1 MLAGYFF
8 CIIPTFSANFLVENL
23 VYIINYFI
31 FALQT
36 RMKPSAQHNFIN
48 NYNLSIAMEKTN
60 LPEAQSLELIT
71 SMINDT
77 RNRLA
82 RNSGTP
88 FLIWGYTT
96 VVIALLNCVT
106 TYLQLSHYWNFSWF
120 AIPFIGWIGM
130 MLFNKEDK
138 GARNI
143 IDRVISIIWCVLS
156 VAYLWIF
163 IGSAIYRA
171 PILYYTILLMGVGTL
186 ITGLVLRHKT
196 TQCCGIG
203 AMICSLAYP
212 LFTFLVLKSDIA
224 TINIL
229 KSWAWVEIA
238 YFAAVFF
245 VMMVIPGHIL
255 NRKYNRK

>member
-1 MLAGYFF
+1 
-8 CIIPTFSANFLVENL
+8 
-23 VYIINYFI
+23 
-31 FALQT
+31 
-36 RMKPSAQHNFIN
+36 
-48 NYNLSIAMEKTN
+48 MEKTN
-60 LPEAQSLELIT
+60 LTEAQSLELIT

-96 VVIALLNCVT
+96 VAIALLNCVT

-130 MLFNKEDK
+130 MLFYKEDK

-143 IDRVISIIWCVLS
+143 IDRVISIIWSVLS

-163 IGSAIYRA
+163 IGSTIYRA
-171 PILYYTILLMGVGTL
+171 PILYYTILFMGVGTL

-196 TQCCGIG
+196 TQWCGIG

-212 LFTFLVLKSDIA
+212 LFTFLVLKSDIQ

>member
-1 MLAGYFF
+1 MENN
-8 CIIPTFSANFLVENL
+8 NF
-23 VYIINYFI
+23 
-31 FALQT
+31 T
-36 RMKPSAQHNFIN
+36 
-48 NYNLSIAMEKTN
+48 
-60 LPEAQSLELIT
+60 EAQSLELIT

-77 RNRLA
+77 RHRLA

-96 VVIALLNCVT
+96 VAIALLNCVT

-130 MLFNKEDK
+130 MLFYKKDK

-163 IGSAIYRA
+163 IGSTVYRA

-186 ITGLVLRHKT
+186 ITGLVLRHRT

-212 LFTFLVLKSDIA
+212 FSIYLIHKSDIA
-224 TINIL
+224 TITML
-229 KSWAWVEIA
+229 QSWAWIEIA
-238 YFAAVFF
+238 YFAAIFF
-245 VMMVIPGHIL
+245 VMMVVPGHIL
-255 NRKYNRK
+255 NYKYRK

>member
-1 MLAGYFF
+1 M
-8 CIIPTFSANFLVENL
+8 EN
-23 VYIINYFI
+23 
-31 FALQT
+31 
-36 RMKPSAQHNFIN
+36 N
-48 NYNLSIAMEKTN
+48 NLT
-60 LPEAQSLELIT
+60 EAQSLELIT

-96 VVIALLNCVT
+96 VTIALLNCVT
-106 TYLQLSHYWNFSWF
+106 TYMQLSHYWNFSWF
-120 AIPFIGWIGM
+120 AIPFIGWMGM
-130 MLFNKEDK
+130 MLFYKKEK

-143 IDRVISIIWCVLS
+143 IDRVISIVWCVLS

-163 IGSAIYRA
+163 IGSTIYRA
-171 PILYYTILLMGVGTL
+171 PILYYTILFMGVGTL
-186 ITGLVLRHKT
+186 ITGLVIRHRT

-212 LFTFLVLKSDIA
+212 LLTFLALKSDTA

-229 KSWAWVEIA
+229 QSWAWIEIA
-238 YFAAVFF
+238 YFAAIFF

-255 NRKYNRK
+255 NHKYNRKE

>member
-1 MLAGYFF
+1 MENN
-8 CIIPTFSANFLVENL
+8 NF
-23 VYIINYFI
+23 
-31 FALQT
+31 T
-36 RMKPSAQHNFIN
+36 
-48 NYNLSIAMEKTN
+48 
-60 LPEAQSLELIT
+60 EAQSLELIT
-71 SMINDT
+71 SMINDS
-77 RNRLA
+77 RARLA

-96 VVIALLNCVT
+96 VAIALLNCVT

-130 MLFNKEDK
+130 MLFYKKDK

-163 IGSAIYRA
+163 IGSTVYRA

-186 ITGLVLRHKT
+186 ITGLVLRHRT

-212 LFTFLVLKSDIA
+212 FSIYLIHKSDIA
-224 TINIL
+224 TITML
-229 KSWAWVEIA
+229 QSWAWIEIA
-238 YFAAVFF
+238 YFAAIFF
-245 VMMVIPGHIL
+245 VMMVVPGHIL
-255 NRKYNRK
+255 NYKYRK

>member
-1 MLAGYFF
+1 
-8 CIIPTFSANFLVENL
+8 
-23 VYIINYFI
+23 
-31 FALQT
+31 
-36 RMKPSAQHNFIN
+36 
-48 NYNLSIAMEKTN
+48 MEKTN
-60 LPEAQSLELIT
+60 LTEAQSLELIT
-71 SMINDT
+71 SMINDS
-77 RNRLA
+77 RARLA

-96 VVIALLNCVT
+96 VAIAMLNCVT

-120 AIPFIGWIGM
+120 AIPIIGWIGM
-130 MLFNKEDK
+130 MLFNKEEK

-163 IGSAIYRA
+163 IGSTIYHA

-196 TQCCGIG
+196 TQWCGIG

-212 LFTFLVLKSDIA
+212 LFTFLVLKCDIQ
-224 TINIL
+224 TINML

-255 NRKYNRK
+255 NHKYNRK

>member
-1 MLAGYFF
+1 M
-8 CIIPTFSANFLVENL
+8 EN
-23 VYIINYFI
+23 
-31 FALQT
+31 
-36 RMKPSAQHNFIN
+36 N
-48 NYNLSIAMEKTN
+48 NLT
-60 LPEAQSLELIT
+60 EAQSLELIT

-96 VVIALLNCVT
+96 VAIALLNCVT

-130 MLFNKEDK
+130 MLFYKKDK

-163 IGSAIYRA
+163 IGSTVYRA

-186 ITGLVLRHKT
+186 ITGLVLRHRT

-212 LFTFLVLKSDIA
+212 FSIYLIHKSDIA
-224 TINIL
+224 TITML
-229 KSWAWVEIA
+229 QSWAWIEIA
-238 YFAAVFF
+238 YFAAIFF
-245 VMMVIPGHIL
+245 VMMVVPGHIL
-255 NRKYNRK
+255 NYKYRK

>member
-1 MLAGYFF
+1 M
-8 CIIPTFSANFLVENL
+8 T
-23 VYIINYFI
+23 
-31 FALQT
+31 
-36 RMKPSAQHNFIN
+36 
-48 NYNLSIAMEKTN
+48 
-60 LPEAQSLELIT
+60 EAQSLELIT

-96 VVIALLNCVT
+96 VAIALLNCVT

-130 MLFNKEDK
+130 MLFYKKDK

-163 IGSAIYRA
+163 IGSTVYRA

-186 ITGLVLRHKT
+186 ITGLVLRHRT
-196 TQCCGIG
+196 TQCCGVG

-212 LFTFLVLKSDIA
+212 FSINLIHKSDIA
-224 TINIL
+224 TITML
-229 KSWAWVEIA
+229 QSWAWIEIA
-238 YFAAVFF
+238 YFAAIFF

-255 NRKYNRK
+255 NHKYTRKE

>member
-1 MLAGYFF
+1 M
-8 CIIPTFSANFLVENL
+8 T
-23 VYIINYFI
+23 
-31 FALQT
+31 
-36 RMKPSAQHNFIN
+36 
-48 NYNLSIAMEKTN
+48 
-60 LPEAQSLELIT
+60 EAQSLELIT

-96 VVIALLNCVT
+96 VAIALLNCVT

-130 MLFNKEDK
+130 MLFYKKDK

-163 IGSAIYRA
+163 IGSTVYRA

-186 ITGLVLRHKT
+186 ITGLVLRHRT
-196 TQCCGIG
+196 TQCCGVG

-212 LFTFLVLKSDIA
+212 FSINLIHKSDIA
-224 TINIL
+224 TITML
-229 KSWAWVEIA
+229 QSWAWIEIA
-238 YFAAVFF
+238 YFAAIFF

-255 NRKYNRK
+255 NHKYNRKE

>member
-1 MLAGYFF
+1 M
-8 CIIPTFSANFLVENL
+8 EN
-23 VYIINYFI
+23 
-31 FALQT
+31 
-36 RMKPSAQHNFIN
+36 N
-48 NYNLSIAMEKTN
+48 NLT
-60 LPEAQSLELIT
+60 EAQSLELIT

-96 VVIALLNCVT
+96 VAIALLNCVT

-130 MLFNKEDK
+130 MLFYKKDK

-163 IGSAIYRA
+163 IGSTVYRA

-186 ITGLVLRHKT
+186 ITGLVIRHKT
-196 TQCCGIG
+196 TQYCGIG

-212 LFTFLVLKSDIA
+212 LIGLLALKNSIV
-224 TINIL
+224 TIPML
-229 KSWAWVEIA
+229 RSWAWIEIA
-238 YFAAVFF
+238 YFAAIFF
-245 VMMVIPGHIL
+245 VMMVVPGHIL
-255 NRKYNRK
+255 NYKYRK

>member
-1 MLAGYFF
+1 MENN
-8 CIIPTFSANFLVENL
+8 NF
-23 VYIINYFI
+23 
-31 FALQT
+31 T
-36 RMKPSAQHNFIN
+36 
-48 NYNLSIAMEKTN
+48 
-60 LPEAQSLELIT
+60 EAQSLELIT

-96 VVIALLNCVT
+96 VAIALLNCVT

-130 MLFNKEDK
+130 MLFYKKDK

-163 IGSAIYRA
+163 IGSTVYRA

-186 ITGLVLRHKT
+186 ITGLVLRHRT
-196 TQCCGIG
+196 TQYCGVG

-212 LFTFLVLKSDIA
+212 FSIYLIHTSDIA
-224 TINIL
+224 TITML
-229 KSWAWVEIA
+229 QSWAWIEIA
-238 YFAAVFF
+238 YFAAIFF

-255 NRKYNRK
+255 NHKYNRKE

>member
-1 MLAGYFF
+1 
-8 CIIPTFSANFLVENL
+8 
-23 VYIINYFI
+23 
-31 FALQT
+31 
-36 RMKPSAQHNFIN
+36 MKPSAQHNFIN

-60 LPEAQSLELIT
+60 LTEAQSLELIT

-96 VVIALLNCVT
+96 VAIALLNSIT
-106 TYLQLSHYWNFSWF
+106 TYLQLSYYWNFSWY
-120 AIPFIGWIGM
+120 AIPLIGWIGM
-130 MLFNKEDK
+130 MLFNKKDK

-163 IGSAIYRA
+163 IGSTIYRA
-171 PILYYTILLMGVGTL
+171 PILYYTILFMGVGTL

-196 TQCCGIG
+196 TQWCGIG

-212 LFTFLVLKSDIA
+212 LFTFLVLKCDIQ
-224 TINIL
+224 TINML
-229 KSWAWVEIA
+229 KNWAWVEIA
-238 YFAAVFF
+238 YFAAIFF

>member
-1 MLAGYFF
+1 MENN
-8 CIIPTFSANFLVENL
+8 NF
-23 VYIINYFI
+23 
-31 FALQT
+31 T
-36 RMKPSAQHNFIN
+36 
-48 NYNLSIAMEKTN
+48 
-60 LPEAQSLELIT
+60 EAQSLELIT

-96 VVIALLNCVT
+96 VAIALLNCVT

-130 MLFNKEDK
+130 MLFYKKDK

-163 IGSAIYRA
+163 IGSTVYRA

-186 ITGLVLRHKT
+186 ITGLVLRHRT

-212 LFTFLVLKSDIA
+212 FSIYLIHKSDIA
-224 TINIL
+224 TITML
-229 KSWAWVEIA
+229 QSWAWIEIA
-238 YFAAVFF
+238 YFAAIFF
-245 VMMVIPGHIL
+245 VMMVVPGHIL
-255 NRKYNRK
+255 NYKYRK

>member
-1 MLAGYFF
+1 M
-8 CIIPTFSANFLVENL
+8 EN
-23 VYIINYFI
+23 
-31 FALQT
+31 
-36 RMKPSAQHNFIN
+36 N
-48 NYNLSIAMEKTN
+48 NLT
-60 LPEAQSLELIT
+60 EAQSLELIT

-96 VVIALLNCVT
+96 VAIALLNCVT

-130 MLFNKEDK
+130 MLFYKKDK
-138 GARNI
+138 GAQNI
-143 IDRVISIIWCVLS
+143 IDRIISIIWCVLS

-163 IGSAIYRA
+163 IGSTVYRA

-186 ITGLVLRHKT
+186 ITGLVLRHRT

-212 LFTFLVLKSDIA
+212 FSIYLIHKSDIA
-224 TINIL
+224 TITML
-229 KSWAWVEIA
+229 RSWAWIEIA
-238 YFAAVFF
+238 YFAAIFF

-255 NRKYNRK
+255 NHKYNRKE

>member
-1 MLAGYFF
+1 
-8 CIIPTFSANFLVENL
+8 
-23 VYIINYFI
+23 
-31 FALQT
+31 
-36 RMKPSAQHNFIN
+36 
-48 NYNLSIAMEKTN
+48 MEKTN
-60 LPEAQSLELIT
+60 LTEAQSLELIT

-96 VVIALLNCVT
+96 VAIALLNCVT
-106 TYLQLSHYWNFSWF
+106 TYLHLSHYWNFSWF

-130 MLFNKEDK
+130 MLFYKKDK

-163 IGSAIYRA
+163 IGSTVYRA

-186 ITGLVLRHKT
+186 ITGLVLRHRT
-196 TQCCGIG
+196 TQCCGVG

-212 LFTFLVLKSDIA
+212 FSIYLIHKSDIA
-224 TINIL
+224 TITML
-229 KSWAWVEIA
+229 QCWAWIEIA
-238 YFAAVFF
+238 YFAAIFF
-245 VMMVIPGHIL
+245 LMMVIPGHIL
-255 NRKYNRK
+255 NHKYNRKE

>member
-1 MLAGYFF
+1 
-8 CIIPTFSANFLVENL
+8 
-23 VYIINYFI
+23 
-31 FALQT
+31 
-36 RMKPSAQHNFIN
+36 
-48 NYNLSIAMEKTN
+48 MEKTN
-60 LPEAQSLELIT
+60 FTEAQSLELIT

-96 VVIALLNCVT
+96 VAIALLNCVT

-130 MLFNKEDK
+130 MRFYKKDK

-163 IGSAIYRA
+163 IGSTVYRA

-186 ITGLVLRHKT
+186 ITGLVLRHRT

-212 LFTFLVLKSDIA
+212 LFTFLVLKCDIQ
-224 TINIL
+224 TINML

-255 NRKYNRK
+255 NHKYNRK

>member
-1 MLAGYFF
+1 MQNKN
-8 CIIPTFSANFLVENL
+8 FS
-23 VYIINYFI
+23 
-31 FALQT
+31 
-36 RMKPSAQHNFIN
+36 
-48 NYNLSIAMEKTN
+48 
-60 LPEAQSLELIT
+60 EAQSLELIT

-96 VVIALLNCVT
+96 VAIALVNCIT
-106 TYLQLSHYWNFSWF
+106 TYLQLSHYWNFVWF

-130 MLFNKEDK
+130 MLFHKKDK

-143 IDRVISIIWCVLS
+143 IDRVISIIWSVLS

-163 IGSAIYRA
+163 IGSTIYRA
-171 PILYYTILLMGVGTL
+171 PILYYTILIMGVGTL

-196 TQCCGIG
+196 TQFCGIG

-212 LFTFLVLKSDIA
+212 LFTFLALKSDIA
-224 TINIL
+224 TVNML
-229 KSWAWVEIA
+229 KSWAWIEIA
-238 YFAAVFF
+238 YFAAIFF

-255 NRKYNRK
+255 NHKYNK

>member
-1 MLAGYFF
+1 M
-8 CIIPTFSANFLVENL
+8 EN
-23 VYIINYFI
+23 
-31 FALQT
+31 
-36 RMKPSAQHNFIN
+36 N
-48 NYNLSIAMEKTN
+48 NLT
-60 LPEAQSLELIT
+60 EAQSLELIT

-96 VVIALLNCVT
+96 VAIALLNCIT

-130 MLFNKEDK
+130 MLFYKKDK

-143 IDRVISIIWCVLS
+143 IDRVISIVWCVLS

-163 IGSAIYRA
+163 IGSTVYRA

-186 ITGLVLRHKT
+186 ITGLVLRHRT
-196 TQCCGIG
+196 TQCCGVG
-203 AMICSLAYP
+203 AMVCSLAYP
-212 LFTFLVLKSDIA
+212 LFTFLVLKCDIQ
-224 TINIL
+224 TINML
-229 KSWAWVEIA
+229 KSWAWIEIA
-238 YFAAVFF
+238 YFAAIFF

-255 NRKYNRK
+255 NHKYNRK